1 LRFVYERAPDR
12 AEVWICV
19 DKALSRVRSSEE
31 ERYSMLLVS
40 KIGSG
45 GAEGEIWKRG
55 EVELTSYTYALTSR
69 ANGESMFPSTGG
81 SGYWQWE
88 CG

>member
-1 LRFVYERAPDR
+1 
-12 AEVWICV
+12 
-19 DKALSRVRSSEE
+19 
-31 ERYSMLLVS
+31 MLLVS

>member
-1 LRFVYERAPDR
+1 
-12 AEVWICV
+12 
-19 DKALSRVRSSEE
+19 
-31 ERYSMLLVS
+31 MLLVS

-55 EVELTSYTYALTSR
+55 EVELTSYTY
-69 ANGESMFPSTGG
+69 GESMFPSTGG